1 MRKLD
6 VENDSAD
13 ISYWYVTCAE
23 LPKLVDAPG
32 VEVITC
38 TQLGL
43 SWSPW
48 SPSSDIGDDTLN
60 ISSYTSVY
68 TTCLHSAVQNINI
81 IIIIIITER
90 LGLDIGA
97 TKRFRNI
104 ASERFFVLGLIQKLD
119 ILLGLVCPVHAFF
132 Q

>member
-1 MRKLD
+1 MLRMTAQTYFTG
-6 VENDSAD
+6 V
-13 ISYWYVTCAE
+13 YVTCAE

-43 SWSPW
+43 SWLPW

-81 IIIIIITER
+81 IIIIIIIIITAR

-97 TKRFRNI
+97 TKRFTNI
-104 ASERFFVLGLIQKLD
+104 ASERFFL
-119 ILLGLVCPVHAFF
+119 F
-132 Q
+132 